1 MSSPP
6 PHWWRISWSKA
17 ALLRAIRATV
27 VVPGL
32 FALTFKVIGDPQMTL
47 FATFGGFATL
57 IFANFGGSRKD
68 KLISHLGLAVAG
80 SLGLIIGTLVSGI
93 TWLAALVTI
102 PVAFA
107 IFFAGVIGPNA
118 AGGVNGALLGY
129 VLPVASAGG
138 AATIGPR
145 LAGWWLASV
154 VGTAAV
160 LLLSPASPGDRLRGS
175 AAGSASSLARY
186 LHAAVLGQATEA
198 EHETLTAAKRTLMDT
213 FSATP
218 YRPTGL
224 ATADQAMANVVQA
237 LEWSATL
244 VGDAVHEQRDLSQAA
259 PADRELLEVTAGML
273 DATAAL
279 LAGTDARPDFDRLEA
294 ARAASAAHQRQITGD
309 RDTVRAAAGSAFHAQ
324 TIAVAV
330 RSAAADA
337 LIASGRADPDTVATE
352 RRSWYGQSETGT
364 PRPESR
370 WVAVVDSLFVV
381 LRHAS
386 LRSVWFLNATRGAV
400 ALAAAVAVADLTG
413 VQHGFWV
420 LLGTISVLRSNA
432 AATGANAWRALAGT
446 VIGFALGAA
455 LLLGIGTGP
464 NALWIAMPLAVFVAA
479 YTPGTAPFLAGQA
492 AFTITVVVLFNLLAP
507 AGWTIGLLRVQD
519 VAIGCAV
526 SLVVGVLFWPRGAA
540 TVVGSDLSDCFRA
553 GSAYLRQAVDWAL
566 GVRAEEPDT
575 AIAAVTAGIRLDE
588 ALRGF
593 LAEQGSK
600 RLDKDDLWRLVMAT
614 MRLRL
619 TAHSLAGIHGPAVRD
634 GQLDPIQRRLRDR
647 ADELTGFY
655 DRVAT
660 EVGRPPHTYRPGRSG
675 RLGRSGRP
683 GRNGAAES
691 LPALEPVRFEDLS
704 GEYPATIEN
713 SSAGAASSERGATV
727 AAEQDVAIAESMI
740 AADTV
745 TVADAAPAAGAG
757 VAGSAGV
764 AGAGRGANGAVRVH
778 GHVLWVREHLQH
790 LSERAHTIGGPAT
803 RLAELRT
810 RPWWR

>member
-1 MSSPP
+1 VSQ
-6 PHWWRISWSKA
+6 WRITWSKA
-17 ALLRAIRATV
+17 ALLRAIRATI

-32 FALTFKVIGDPQMTL
+32 FALAFKVIGDAQMTL

-68 KLISHLGLAVAG
+68 KLAAHLGLAVAG
-80 SLGLIIGTLVSGI
+80 SLALIIGTLVSGI

-138 AATIGPR
+138 ASTIGPR

-160 LLLSPASPGDRLRGS
+160 LLLSPKSPGDRLRAS
-175 AAGSASSLARY
+175 ATACATALSRY
-186 LHAAVLGQATEA
+186 LHAMVQGRATDDEHDALKTA
-198 EHETLTAAKRTLMDT
+198 ERTLMET
-213 FSATP
+213 FSAAP

-237 LEWSATL
+237 LEWSTTL
-244 VGDAVHEQRDLSQAA
+244 VADASREGRDLREAA
-259 PADRELLEVTAGML
+259 AADRELVEVTADLL

-279 LAGTDARPDFDRLEA
+279 LAGAPGAGASGAQPDFGRLEA

-309 RDTVRAAAGSAFHAQ
+309 PDTVRAAAGQAFHAQ

-337 LIASGRADPDTVATE
+337 LIASGRADPDTIAAE
-352 RRSWYGQSETGT
+352 RRAWYGQPETGA

-370 WVAVVDSLFVV
+370 RVALVGSLFVI

-386 LRSVWFLNATRGAV
+386 LRSVWFENALRGSV

-420 LLGTISVLRSNA
+420 VLGTMSVLRSNA
-432 AATGANAWRALAGT
+432 GATGANAWRALAGT
-446 VIGFALGAA
+446 VVGFALGGA
-455 LLLGIGTGP
+455 LLLVIGTDP
-464 NALWIAMPLAVFVAA
+464 TALWIAMPIAVFVATYA
-479 YTPGTAPFLAGQA
+479 PGTAPFLAGQA

-526 SLVVGVLFWPRGAA
+526 SLVVGVLFWPRGAS
-540 TVVGSDLSDCFRA
+540 TVVGDDLADCFRV
-553 GSAYLRQAVDWAL
+553 GGAYLRQAVDWAL
-566 GVRAEEPDT
+566 GVRTEAPDT
-575 AIAAVTAGIRLDE
+575 ALAAVTAGIRLDE
-588 ALRGF
+588 ALRGY

-619 TAHSLAGIHGPAVRD
+619 TAHSLAGLHGPPAQN
-634 GQLDPIQRRLRDR
+634 GHLDPIEQRLRDR
-647 ADELTGFY
+647 AGELTGFY
-655 DRVAT
+655 DQVAA
-660 EVGRPPHTYRPGRSG
+660 EVGRPPHSHWRR
-675 RLGRSGRP
+675 
-683 GRNGAAES
+683 GAGAGAS
-691 LPALEPVRFEDLS
+691 VADPPALEPVRFESLGD
-704 GEYPATIEN
+704 EYPVNVNAE
-713 SSAGAASSERGATV
+713 AASMRGATV
-727 AAEQDVAIAESMI
+727 AAEQDVAIAEKMI

-745 TVADAAPAAGAG
+745 KVADAAPADVAG
-757 VAGSAGV
+757 VAGVG
-764 AGAGRGANGAVRVH
+764 GTVRVR
-778 GHVLWVREHLQH
+778 GHLLWVREHLQH
-790 LSERAHTIGGPAT
+790 LSERAHIIGGPAT
-803 RLAELRT
+803 RVAELRQ

>member
-1 MSSPP
+1 VSQ
-6 PHWWRISWSKA
+6 WRITWSKA
-17 ALLRAIRATV
+17 ALLRAIRATIV
-27 VVPGL
+27 IPGL
-32 FALTFKVIGDPQMTL
+32 FALAFKVIGDAQMTL

-68 KLISHLGLAVAG
+68 KLAAHLGLAVAG
-80 SLGLIIGTLVSGI
+80 SLALIIGTLVSSI

-138 AATIGPR
+138 VSTIGPR

-154 VGTAAV
+154 IGTAAV
-160 LLLSPASPGDRLRGS
+160 LLLSPKSPGDRLRAS
-175 AAGSASSLARY
+175 AIACAAALSRY
-186 LHAAVLGQATEA
+186 LHAMVQGQATDDEHDALKTA
-198 EHETLTAAKRTLMDT
+198 ERTLRET
-213 FSATP
+213 FSAAP

-237 LEWSATL
+237 LEWSTTL
-244 VGDAVHEQRDLSQAA
+244 VADASHEGRDLRQAA
-259 PADRELLEVTAGML
+259 AADRELLEVTAGLL
-273 DATAAL
+273 DATAVL
-279 LAGTDARPDFDRLEA
+279 LAGESGAGASGAGASGAGASGAQPDFGRLET

-309 RDTVRAAAGSAFHAQ
+309 PDTVRAAASQAFHAQ

-337 LIASGRADPDTVATE
+337 LIASGRADPDTIAAE
-352 RRSWYGQSETGT
+352 RRAWYGQPETGA

-370 WVAVVDSLFVV
+370 WVALVGSLFVI

-386 LRSVWFLNATRGAV
+386 VRSVWFDNALRGSV

-420 LLGTISVLRSNA
+420 VLGTMSVLRSNA

-446 VIGFALGAA
+446 VVGFALGAA
-455 LLLGIGTGP
+455 LLLVIGTDP
-464 NALWIAMPLAVFVAA
+464 TALWIAMPIAVFVAT

-540 TVVGSDLSDCFRA
+540 TVVGNDLADCFRV

-566 GVRAEEPDT
+566 GVRTEAPDT
-575 AIAAVTAGIRLDE
+575 ALAAVTAGIRLDE
-588 ALRGF
+588 ALRGY

-600 RLDKDDLWRLVMAT
+600 RLDKDDLWRLVTAT

-619 TAHSLAGIHGPAVRD
+619 TAHSLAGLHGPPAQD
-634 GQLDPIQRRLRDR
+634 GRLDPIEQRLRDR

-655 DRVAT
+655 DRVAA
-660 EVGRPPHTYRPGRSG
+660 EIGRPAHSHWRRAA
-675 RLGRSGRP
+675 
-683 GRNGAAES
+683 GAGAPVADP
-691 LPALEPVRFEDLS
+691 PALEPVRFEDL
-704 GEYPATIEN
+704 GWVYPAVG
-713 SSAGAASSERGATV
+713 AGPAAKEAAGSMRGATV
-727 AAEQDVAIAESMI
+727 AAEQDVAIAEKMI

-745 TVADAAPAAGAG
+745 TVADATPAGAAGAG
-757 VAGSAGV
+757 V
-764 AGAGRGANGAVRVH
+764 VRVR
-778 GHVLWVREHLQH
+778 GHLLWVREHLQH
-790 LSERAHTIGGPAT
+790 LSERAHIISGPAT
-803 RLAELRT
+803 RVAELRQ

>member
-1 MSSPP
+1 MSQ
-6 PHWWRISWSKA
+6 WRITWSKA
-17 ALLRAIRATV
+17 ALLRAIRATI

-32 FALTFKVIGDPQMTL
+32 FALAFKVIGDAQMTL

-68 KLISHLGLAVAG
+68 KLAAHLGLAVAG
-80 SLGLIIGTLVSGI
+80 SLALIIGTLVSGI

-138 AATIGPR
+138 ASTIGPR

-160 LLLSPASPGDRLRGS
+160 LLLSPKGPGDRLRAS
-175 AAGSASSLARY
+175 AAACATALSRY
-186 LHAAVLGQATEA
+186 LRAMIRGQATDDEHDALKTA
-198 EHETLTAAKRTLMDT
+198 ERTLLET
-213 FSATP
+213 FSAAP

-237 LEWSATL
+237 LEWSTTL
-244 VGDAVHEQRDLSQAA
+244 VADASREGRDLRAA
-259 PADRELLEVTAGML
+259 AAADRDLLEVTAGLL

-279 LAGTDARPDFDRLEA
+279 LGGAGGAGEATGAGAAGQPDFGRLET

-309 RDTVRAAAGSAFHAQ
+309 PDTVRAAAGQAFHAQ

-337 LIASGRADPDTVATE
+337 LIASGRADPDTVAAE
-352 RRSWYGQSETGT
+352 RRAWYGQPETGA

-370 WVAVVDSLFVV
+370 RVALVGSLFLV

-386 LRSVWFLNATRGAV
+386 LRSVWFENALRGSV

-420 LLGTISVLRSNA
+420 VLGTVSVLRSNA

-446 VIGFALGAA
+446 VVGFALGAA
-455 LLLGIGTGP
+455 LLLVIGTDP
-464 NALWIAMPLAVFVAA
+464 TALWIAMPIAVFVAT

-526 SLVVGVLFWPRGAA
+526 SLAVGVLFWPRGAS
-540 TVVGSDLSDCFRA
+540 TVVGNDLADCFRV
-553 GSAYLRQAVDWAL
+553 GGVYLRQAVDWAL
-566 GVRAEEPDT
+566 GVRTEAPDT
-575 AIAAVTAGIRLDE
+575 ALAAVTASIRLDE
-588 ALRGF
+588 ALRGY

-619 TAHSLAGIHGPAVRD
+619 TAHSLAGLHGPPVQN
-634 GQLDPIQRRLRDR
+634 GHLDPIEQRLRDR
-647 ADELTGFY
+647 AAELTDFY
-655 DRVAT
+655 DRVAA
-660 EVGRPPHTYRPGRSG
+660 EVGRPPHARWGWGLGGRG
-675 RLGRSGRP
+675 AGAG
-683 GRNGAAES
+683 GAAEAGGAP
-691 LPALEPVRFEDLS
+691 PALEPVRFESLGD
-704 GEYPATIEN
+704 EYPVNADAE
-713 SSAGAASSERGATV
+713 AASVRGATV
-727 AAEQDVAIAESMI
+727 AAEQDVAMAEKMI

-745 TVADAAPAAGAG
+745 KVADARAAGAG
-757 VAGSAGV
+757 GA
-764 AGAGRGANGAVRVH
+764 AGADGIGSVVRVR
-778 GHVLWVREHLQH
+778 GHLLWVREHLQH
-790 LSERAHTIGGPAT
+790 LSERAPIISGPAT
-803 RLAELRT
+803 KVAELRQ